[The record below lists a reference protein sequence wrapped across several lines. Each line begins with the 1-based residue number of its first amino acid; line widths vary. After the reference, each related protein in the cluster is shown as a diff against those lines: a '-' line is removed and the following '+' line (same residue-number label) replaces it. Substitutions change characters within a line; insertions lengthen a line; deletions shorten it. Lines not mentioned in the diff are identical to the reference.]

1 MAKKAFTID
10 TGIHPTE
17 STADLGATSN
27 KFDELHLSGTA
38 NVDGD
43 LTVSGTITGTIAGG
57 GNNGLSD
64 STAIAYAIAL
74 G

>member
-27 KFDELHLSGTA
+27 KFDQLHISGAA

-43 LTVSGTITGTIAGG
+43 ITVSGTINGTLAGG
-57 GNNGLSD
+57 GSGLSD

>member
-43 LTVSGTITGTIAGG
+43 LTVSGTITGTLADG
-57 GNNGLSD
+57 GLSD

>member
-43 LTVSGTITGTIAGG
+43 LTVSGTITGTLAGG
-57 GNNGLSD
+57 NVVSD

>member
-38 NVDGD
+38 NIDGD
-43 LTVSGTITGTIAGG
+43 LSVSGNITGTLVGS
-57 GNNGLSD
+57 NVVSD

>member
-1 MAKKAFTID
+1 MTKRAFTVN
-10 TGIHPTE
+10 TGLVPGD
-17 STADLGATSN
+17 STANLGATSN

-43 LTVSGTITGTIAGG
+43 LTVSGTITGTLAGDG
-57 GNNGLSD
+57 NGLSD

>member
-1 MAKKAFTID
+1 
-10 TGIHPTE
+10 
-17 STADLGATSN
+17 LGATSN
-27 KFDELHLSGTA
+27 KFNQLHLSGAA

-43 LTVSGTITGTIAGG
+43 LTVSGTINGTLAGG
-57 GNNGLSD
+57 GSGLSD

>member
-1 MAKKAFTID
+1 MTKKAFTID

-57 GNNGLSD
+57 GGGGLSD

>member
-38 NVDGD
+38 NIDGD
-43 LTVSGTITGTIAGG
+43 LSVSGTITGTLAGG
-57 GNNGLSD
+57 NVVSD